1 MITRYIAIGIAI
13 SLLGVANSAPST
25 DPDYFH
31 AFSEGPGSVEIS
43 IARSPFVPTRHK
55 ITTVGGQTYV
65 DGQKAL
71 GIDGSGQI
79 TDEITKFEIKWN
91 GKRVP
96 LPPAAYAPIF
106 NFSLRK
112 ASFFPGEPGELL
124 AVKSAVGKALLFV
137 FASGSGSV
145 TQWVWLVVTVD
156 GQWYRFEGS
165 DGQSPL

>member
-1 MITRYIAIGIAI
+1 MIAKYTAISVVI
-13 SLLGVANSAPST
+13 SLLGVTNSAPST
-25 DPDYFH
+25 DSDYFN
-31 AFSEGPGSVEIS
+31 AFSEGPDSIEIS

-55 ITTVGGQTYV
+55 ITTLAGQTYV

-71 GIDGSGQI
+71 GIDGSGKI

-96 LPPAAYAPIF
+96 LPAAAYAPIF

-112 ASFFPGEPGELL
+112 ASFFPGESGELL
-124 AVKSAVGKALLFV
+124 AVKSSAGKALLFV

-165 DGQSPL
+165 DGKSPL

>member
-1 MITRYIAIGIAI
+1 MISPVLAIAVGIWL
-13 SLLGVANSAPST
+13 SPVAFGSENSAS
-25 DPDYFH
+25 DYLRT
-31 AFSEGPGSVEIS
+31 FSNGRDSVEVS
-43 IARSPFVPTRHK
+43 IQRSGFAPDRHK
-55 ITTVGGQTYV
+55 ITKVAGQTYV

-91 GKRVP
+91 GKRVS

-124 AVKSAVGKALLFV
+124 VVKSSAGRALLFV

-145 TQWVWLVVTVD
+145 TQWVWLVVAAD
-156 GQWYRFEGS
+156 GQWFRFEGS
-165 DGQSPL
+165 DSESPL